1 MGGYRSDLEA
11 ARAHI
16 EKLEASIDRVEEER
30 ARLAT
35 ELAARPRPAASP
47 VPWVAAAVASVVAV
61 VALGAALADADP
73 PDPPP
78 RVAATIPPE
87 PAPEPEP
94 VPAPEPFH
102 DPTLAAVSPDPD
114 GLEESNRDTAFF
126 GQYWEARVAEP
137 GTSGLERGARC
148 LITTDPGLHNGA
160 GVARVECGDTI
171 LHRTAVTPP
180 WRDNDGFCHFRD
192 GELLCAPVR
201 GSSHPGCWV
210 STPARQARCEDGLE
224 LEIHTLMRDPRRRPP
239 PLL

>member
-30 ARLAT
+30 ARLAS
-35 ELAARPRPAASP
+35 ELAARPRPTASP

-78 RVAATIPPE
+78 RVAATIAPAPEPAAE
-87 PAPEPEP
+87 PAPE
-94 VPAPEPFH
+94 AFH
-102 DPTLAAVSPDPD
+102 DPTLAAVSPDPN

-180 WRDNDGFCHFRD
+180 WRENDGFCHFRD